1 MRQQLLGVAK
11 RKIAKS
17 ITELSSS
24 ARFSIIYGEFR
35 IGTLTTQSK
44 KYPAGGRP
52 TFATPAR
59 KGGALQFLTA
69 RSSEGSTS
77 IREDLLA
84 ALKSAGQLTSR
95 RKTIIYVGDGYVRT
109 RTDHAQVAREI
120 TSANVAKVVIHTIG
134 VTPYPESEV
143 FLKALAAMNGGTYK
157 RVE

>member
-11 RKIAKS
+11 RKIANS

-59 KGGALQFLTA
+59 KGGALQFLAA

-95 RKTIIYVGDGYVRT
+95 RKTLIYVGDGYLRT
-109 RTDHAQVAREI
+109 RNNHAQVAREI